1 LANPVQQD
9 VYPDDPRADVAPYVP
24 SGFRNALEVGCGRGG
39 FGRTLRAAAPA
50 ARLVGVEAVPE
61 AAEYTRRAGVFDEVL
76 EGYFPD
82 VLHDRDDERFDLVVY
97 NDVLEHIVDPWEVL
111 RRTREFIAPGGRVLA
126 SIPNVQFLPVVV
138 DLLRARWE
146 YAESGVLDR
155 THVRFF
161 TRGSMV
167 DMFEQTGYRVD
178 VCVGNGNFFDLWSK
192 GPAWGRRALKRT
204 MGPLIK
210 DMRYVGFIV
219 VATPV

>member
-1 LANPVQQD
+1 MSNPQQQD

-24 SGFRNALEVGCGRGG
+24 HGFRSALEVGCGRGG
-39 FGRTLRAAAPA
+39 FGRTLRAAAPE

-61 AAEYTRRAGVFDEVL
+61 AADYTRRAGVFDEVL
-76 EGYFPD
+76 DGYFPD
-82 VLHDRDDERFDLVVY
+82 VLRDRDERFDLVVY

-111 RRTREFIAPGGRVLA
+111 RQTRDFIAPGGSVLA

-138 DLLRARWE
+138 DLVRARWE

-161 TRGSMV
+161 TRGSMLE
-167 DMFEQTGYRVD
+167 MFEQTGYRVD
-178 VCVGNGNFFDLWSK
+178 VCAGNGNFFDLWTQR
-192 GPAWGRRALKRT
+192 PAWGRRALKRT
-204 MGPLIK
+204 MGPLIR
-210 DMRYVGFIV
+210 DMRYMGFIV